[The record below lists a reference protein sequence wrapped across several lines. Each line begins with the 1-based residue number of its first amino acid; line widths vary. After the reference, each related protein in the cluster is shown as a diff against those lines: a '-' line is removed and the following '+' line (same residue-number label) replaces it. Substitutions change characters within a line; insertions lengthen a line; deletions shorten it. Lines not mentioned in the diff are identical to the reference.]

1 MVVETHGKGSIFSR
15 EGSENTQG
23 KYSVLVRK
31 GSGNTRQR
39 HCLQPRRQRK
49 HKAKAVSLSAKAV
62 ETHNAKG
69 SGFSHEGRSGCTRQR
84 QCLTSAARPTVAA
97 RRLTWWGSA
106 KRRVTVTATPQ
117 TRVEGELQPLL
128 LWPSS
133 ISDTHAH
140 SNVQWPT
147 GIGAARMRNLSHL

>member
-1 MVVETHGKGSIFSR
+1 MHE
-15 EGSENTQG
+15 
-23 KYSVLVRK
+23 
-31 GSGNTRQR
+31 
-39 HCLQPRRQRK
+39 
-49 HKAKAVSLSAKAV
+49 AKAVPYLSSP
-62 ETHNAKG
+62 TDRRG
-69 SGFSHEGRSGCTRQR
+69 
-84 QCLTSAARPTVAA
+84 SAADLVGERKAQSHSD
-97 RRLTWWGSA
+97 SA
-106 KRRVTVTATPQ
+106 TATPQ